1 MVAIGKL
8 LLFSNMFALAGLAL
22 GLFLSVSW
30 PADLGTEELDFE
42 TSGASKS
49 GSSEFSMF
57 VPLDSRVLFGRVPVG
72 IKDLSV
78 KPTADSDL
86 DVVTSSI
93 ADQSLGGSIW
103 IKGTPNLKGGTFQS
117 GRPGSITKPR
127 DNQRQWRGVKE

>member
-1 MVAIGKL
+1 MVAKGKL
-8 LLFSNMFALAGLAL
+8 LLFSDMFALAGLAP
-22 GLFLSVSW
+22 GLFLSVPW
-30 PADLGTEELDFE
+30 PADLGAEELDFE
-42 TSGASKS
+42 TSGSSKS